1 MTALVQKLNSR
12 HYNMLHAY
20 VTEGLSN
27 KEMSNR
33 YDLNEGYIPTIK
45 NSPAWK
51 KEELALRDEILGS
64 HKSHIEKLV
73 PDAIEALSQVMN
85 NRILEEKGVD
95 GDPNIYSTSINPP
108 ASRTQAASKILEI
121 CGLGGKENGSSSGKS
136 VVIQMYRPPWAE
148 GEGESVQVEV
158 NL

>member
-1 MTALVQKLNSR
+1 MTATIEKMNSR
-12 HYNMLHAY
+12 HYKMLYSY

-27 KEMSNR
+27 RDMANR
-33 YDLNEGYIPTIK
+33 FDMNEGYIPTIK

-51 KEELALRDEILGS
+51 KEEEALRNEIYGS
-64 HKSHIEKLV
+64 HKAKLGNLV
-73 PDAIEALSQVMN
+73 PDAIETLSQVMN
-85 NRILEEKGVD
+85 NRILTEKGEN
-95 GDPNIYSTSINPP
+95 GDPNLYAASINPP

-121 CGLGGKENGSSSGKS
+121 AGYGDKTGGGAGAKS

-148 GEGESVQVEV
+148 GEGDAVSVEV